1 MVSMVLQINKVIK
14 PSVNILLIGL
24 FCEWLA
30 HRADLLLVFGQVVAP
45 LLLSVDSLMELVF
58 EWLAHLADLL
68 LLFGQ
73 VVAPLLLLLDLLIRL
88 FCEWLVH
95 RADLLLV
102 LGQVVVL
109 LHHSAEWIVYVATHL
124 IPQTGYFV
132 VQLI

>member
-1 MVSMVLQINKVIK
+1 M
-14 PSVNILLIGL
+14 
-24 FCEWLA
+24 
-30 HRADLLLVFGQVVAP
+30 LVFGQVVAP

-102 LGQVVVL
+102 RRGCL
-109 LHHSAEWIVYVATHL
+109 LDSGRLLEGAV
-124 IPQTGYFV
+124 
-132 VQLI
+132 